1 MVRSVRSALLVALG
15 VLTLSIPVAKAQST
29 ASDAEI
35 TTLRVG
41 TSVDLPTDNPF
52 RVCCASDY
60 EVITTEYDMLLKF
73 GSEDLSAQP
82 SLAEGCEPNG
92 DYTEWTCTLR
102 EGLTWSDGNPL
113 TSRDV
118 AFSYRFVIDNRVP
131 QYRNY
136 FPFHP
141 EFETP
146 DERTLIWKSQEPT
159 FAPSMPPW
167 VYIVPEHVWGQY
179 DGEDLR
185 TIKDVPNTPA
195 VGSGPFVLTEW
206 NSGESWIMERNPYYW
221 GPEPAVDRIEY
232 RYYSNQ
238 EAMVQALRNGEIDI
252 ANDIQ
257 PNLFSA
263 LEGDPAITTHTTI
276 SDWWLNLAF
285 NFGGQGEQASNLA
298 ALGDLDVR
306 TAIAMAIDKEDLV
319 NLVYQGT
326 ATPGDTV
333 IRPASAFW
341 HLDIPADEEI
351 AYDPAAA
358 NALLDQ
364 AGYADTDSDGV
375 REDPASGEPLEIQMP
390 ADQETVGA
398 VEAGQLIVGYL
409 DAIGIRVDLLSV
421 NQNQMNEVW
430 GSGDFDAYI
439 WYWSGDPDP
448 DYQLSVFTSDLCG
461 SYSDGCF
468 SDPAYDRLYE
478 EQRGIMDPAERLL
491 VVQEAQRRLYEQ
503 IPSVV
508 LAYPGQ
514 LQAYRND
521 RFTGWT
527 PAPGPQGKLI
537 FGYNYDSYVSVVPVT
552 ATGSGDTGGSGV
564 SPWVFVL
571 IATAAVVVVGV
582 VVVRGRRPDDDEE

>member
-1 MVRSVRSALLVALG
+1 M
-15 VLTLSIPVAKAQST
+15 
-29 ASDAEI
+29 
-35 TTLRVG
+35 
-41 TSVDLPTDNPF
+41 
-52 RVCCASDY
+52 
-60 EVITTEYDMLLKF
+60 
-73 GSEDLSAQP
+73 
-82 SLAEGCEPNG
+82 
-92 DYTEWTCTLR
+92 EWTCTLR
-102 EGLTWSDGNPL
+102 EGLKWSDGTPL

-118 AFSYRFVIDNRVP
+118 AFSYRFVIDNHVP
-131 QYRNY
+131 QYRGY
-136 FPFHP
+136 FPYDPVFQ
-141 EFETP
+141 TP
-146 DERTLIWKSQEPT
+146 DDHTLIWKTDQPT

-167 VYIVPEHVWGQY
+167 VYIVPQHIWERY

-206 NSGESWIMERNPYYW
+206 NSGESWTMERNPYYW
-221 GPEPAVDRIEY
+221 GPEPTVDRIEY
-232 RYYSNQ
+232 RLYTNQ
-238 EAMVQALRNGEIDI
+238 EAMVQALKNGEIDI
-252 ANDIQ
+252 ANDIR

-263 LEGDPAITTHTTI
+263 LEGDPTITTHTTI

-285 NFGGQGEQASNLA
+285 NFGGQGEQASNLP

-306 TAIAMAIDKEDLV
+306 RAIEMAIDKEDLV

-333 IRPASAFW
+333 IRPASAYW
-341 HLDIPADEEI
+341 HLDIPAEDEI
-351 AYDPAAA
+351 AYDPEGAK
-358 NALLDQ
+358 ALLDQ
-364 AGYADTDSDGV
+364 AGYTDADGDGT
-375 REDPASGEPLEIQMP
+375 RDDPATGEPLVLEMP
-390 ADQETVGA
+390 ADQDTVGA

-409 DAIGIRVDLLSV
+409 DAIGIHVDLQAV

-439 WYWSGDPDP
+439 WYWQGDPDP
-448 DYQLSVFTSDLCG
+448 DYQLSIFTSEQCG
-461 SYSDGCF
+461 GWSDGCYA
-468 SDPAYDRLYE
+468 DPAYDRLYD
-478 EQRGIMDPAERLL
+478 EQRSIMDPDERLP

-503 IPSVV
+503 VPGVV

-552 ATGSGDTGGSGV
+552 ATSGDAGTGSGV
-564 SPWVFVL
+564 SPWIFVL
-571 IATAAVVVVGV
+571 IAAAAVVVVGV